1 MKITRE
7 GCEIELTSKELY
19 EAYLEQLR
27 ELTIEFIES
36 ELKYMVD
43 DHEYLQGKHL
53 DDVAKEI
60 LEEFEERMRDAEYEM
75 VSGSRSDFRTEI
87 IERIIEDYE

>member
-1 MKITRE
+1 
-7 GCEIELTSKELY
+7 
-19 EAYLEQLR
+19 
-27 ELTIEFIES
+27 
-36 ELKYMVD
+36 MVD

-75 VSGSRSDFRTEI
+75 ASGSRSDFRTEI